1 MVDRPPGGPMW
12 QRFRSDPV
20 RRLRERLDRFGAG
33 RDPRQLLDA
42 GAARDAEA
50 VVDLVSATEPTA
62 PLPERTAEALFLLAC
77 LHWYRYQVLPAGRD
91 ADDLAQ
97 AVTLTRLLLHAAPDR
112 VPPSLLA
119 LYRAHAP
126 TADPARVP
134 RSRAPEAGRTAL
146 TDAPAALAMRAV
158 LLMGEA
164 ENTGRYAAADRAE
177 ALLRQAVDATPPGS
191 ERATY
196 LSMLGRV
203 HRDQYRHLGRTRA
216 LPAAIDAHRES
227 LESTRT
233 DDPQRPTRL
242 FNLGNVL
249 SDRFEV
255 DGDPAT
261 LDESRS
267 LLRAAAASAG
277 DPTVRALASGVLGQV
292 LRHRWRIHGRPA
304 DLDEAVDAFG
314 RARTAGD
321 PRLAALH
328 GIVLSER
335 FLRDGSPAD
344 RDAGIDA
351 LRAALDADTPLDAEL
366 AGPTWGGLAALLEDR
381 YRADESAPAAGADL
395 DAALA
400 AYRAAAGAT
409 GDDALRHQVGVL
421 LTHRYER
428 GGDAG
433 DLAEA
438 VRLLRAGVAAADD
451 PVVRGLR
458 LADLGYT
465 LGRGH
470 PDHGAVDALR
480 AACDALTEA
489 VALLPPGEPARHRS
503 LNNLGNVLRERVD
516 QGDDPALLEPAA
528 EALRAAAA
536 ETDPRTPV
544 DYLSN
549 LGLVL
554 QAQFAATQDLA
565 TLAEAVAVLTD
576 AVEAAP
582 PGHPARAAALTNHGA
597 ALNRRAELAVDGTD
611 PAATGAARRDT
622 EAAVVALREAVALV
636 DPTDPQGY
644 AQAVGSLALA
654 LFLRH
659 RTTGD
664 TAALDETIGLL
675 DGLTR
680 AAALRPT
687 DRHRVLTNLGNALL
701 TRHRATATAGDAEAM
716 LAAYRG
722 AVDALPP
729 EHPDRTMCLSN
740 LATALEET
748 TAPGAAPDGRARAA
762 LREAASVPAAPSA
775 LRAVAAHRA
784 ARLADLAGDL
794 PAALD
799 GYATAIG
806 LLDLVAWHGMDPD
819 DQARLLAGFR
829 GLATDAAAVAVA
841 LGDPR
846 RAVEVLEYGRGV
858 LLTRAHDAAAD
869 LSALRIVAPD
879 LAAEFT
885 EVQTELDGFRRA
897 DATPHPAAG
906 PPPERRHTLA
916 ERRRRLLAEIRALP
930 GLEGFLRPPE
940 FTDLAAGHG
949 PVALVNV
956 GERRSDAL
964 VVAAGDVTVVPLPGV
979 TPAEVAARTAQFVV
993 AVAVLTGQAPPVA
1006 EPEASRR
1013 VVAARAAVGR
1023 TLDWLWRAV
1032 AAPVL
1037 DVAAPAGEAGEWP
1050 RFWWCP
1056 TGLLTLL
1063 PVHAAAPLDGGP
1075 GVLDRVV
1082 PSYTASLRALA
1093 RARRAVPDVPTP
1105 VDRALV
1111 VSLPHTPGLPDLPGA
1126 AREARIVRGHLP
1138 YGSTLSGASATPDA
1152 LVAALPGQP
1161 LVHLSCHGR
1170 QDLGDPLGGHLALSG
1185 GPLRVRDLWRPSA
1198 GAAAL
1203 AVLSACETAQGGATL
1218 PDEVLTLGTA
1228 FQLAGFR
1235 QVVGALW
1242 SISDPVTVQLCAD
1255 LYDALAVPGGVDP
1268 DRAAVAL
1275 HHAVRGL
1282 RAALPG
1288 RADLWAA
1295 YAHLGP

>member
-1 MVDRPPGGPMW
+1 MW

-33 RDPRQLLDA
+33 RDPSQLLDA

-126 TADPARVP
+126 TAEPTGVP
-134 RSRAPEAGRTAL
+134 RSRAPESGHT
-146 TDAPAALAMRAV
+146 TSPEAPAALAMRAV
-158 LLMGEA
+158 LLMAEA

-203 HRDQYRHLGRTRA
+203 HRDQYRHLGRPRA

-233 DDPQRPTRL
+233 DDPQRPARL

-249 SDRFEV
+249 SDRFET

-261 LDESRS
+261 RDEAIG
-267 LLRAAAASAG
+267 LLRESAAAAAT
-277 DPTVRALASGVLGQV
+277 DPTVRALASGVLGQL
-292 LRHRWRIHGRPA
+292 LRQRWRTHGRPA
-304 DLDEAVDAFG
+304 DLDGAVDAFG
-314 RARTAGD
+314 RARSAGD

-351 LRAALDADTPLDAEL
+351 LRAAVDADTPLDAEL
-366 AGPTWGGLAALLEDR
+366 AAPTWGGLAALLEDR
-381 YRADESAPAAGADL
+381 YRADERAPTAGADL

-400 AYRAAAGAT
+400 AYRAAVGST

-438 VRLLRAGVAAADD
+438 VRLLRAGVAAAGD
-451 PVVRGLR
+451 PVVRGHR
-458 LADLGYT
+458 LADLGYA
-465 LGRGH
+465 LGRGRA
-470 PDHGAVDALR
+470 DHGAADAWR

-489 VALLPPGEPARHRS
+489 VALLPAGDPERHRC
-503 LNNLGNVLRERVD
+503 LNNLGNCLRERAD
-516 QGDDPALLEPAA
+516 RGDDPALLEPAA
-528 EALRAAAA
+528 EALRAAVAA
-536 ETDPRTPV
+536 TAPETPA

-554 QAQFAATQDLA
+554 QARFAVTQDLA
-565 TLAEAVAVLTD
+565 TLTEAVAVLAD
-576 AVEAAP
+576 AVEASP

-597 ALNRRAELAVDGTD
+597 ALNRRAELAVDDTS
-611 PAATGAARRDT
+611 PAAADAARRDT
-622 EAAVVALREAVALV
+622 DAAVAALREAVALA
-636 DPTDPQGY
+636 DPSDPQGY
-644 AQAVGSLALA
+644 AQAVGSLATA

-659 RTTGD
+659 RATGD

-675 DGLTR
+675 HGLTR
-680 AAALRPT
+680 AGALRPT

-701 TRHRATATAGDAEAM
+701 TRHRGTATAGDAEAM

-748 TAPGAAPDGRARAA
+748 APPGDAPDGRARAA
-762 LREAASVPAAPSA
+762 LREAASVPAAPSS

-819 DQARLLAGFR
+819 DQARLLGRFR

-841 LGDPR
+841 LDDPR

-869 LSALRIVAPD
+869 LTALRIVAPD

-885 EVQTELDGFRRA
+885 AVQTELDGFRRA
-897 DATPHPAAG
+897 GADTTPHPAAG

-916 ERRRRLLAEIRALP
+916 EHRRRLLAGIRALP
-930 GLEGFLRPPE
+930 GLDRFLRPPE

-956 GERRSDAL
+956 AERRSDAL

-979 TPAEVAARTAQFVV
+979 TPAEVAARTAQFLV
-993 AVAVLTGQAPPVA
+993 AVAVLTGQAPPLA

-1023 TLDWLWRAV
+1023 TLDWLWRTV

-1037 DVAAPAGEAGEWP
+1037 DVAAPAAGPGEWP
-1050 RFWWCP
+1050 RLWWCP

-1126 AREARIVRGHLP
+1126 AREARIVRDHLP
-1138 YGSTLSGASATPDA
+1138 YGGTLSGASATPDA
-1152 LVAALPGQP
+1152 LLAALPGQP

-1203 AVLSACETAQGGATL
+1203 AVLSACETAQGGAAL

-1242 SISDPVTVQLCAD
+1242 PISDPVSVQLCAD

>member
-1 MVDRPPGGPMW
+1 MW

-33 RDPRQLLDA
+33 HDPRHLLDA

-126 TADPARVP
+126 AADPARVP
-134 RSRAPEAGRTAL
+134 RSRAPEAGRTVPA
-146 TDAPAALAMRAV
+146 DAPAALAMQAV
-158 LLMGEA
+158 LLMGDA
-164 ENTGRYAAADRAE
+164 ERTGRYAAADRAE
-177 ALLRQAVDATPPGS
+177 ALLRRAIDVTPPGP

-203 HRDQYRHLGRTRA
+203 HRDQFRHLGRSRA

-227 LESTRT
+227 LESTRA
-233 DDPQRPTRL
+233 DDAQRPTRL

-261 LDESRS
+261 LDESRG
-267 LLRAAAASAG
+267 LLREAAASAT

-314 RARTAGD
+314 RARPAGD

-351 LRAALDADTPLDAEL
+351 LRAAVGADTPLDAEL

-395 DAALA
+395 DAALD

-409 GDDALRHQVGVL
+409 GDDGLRHQVGVL

-451 PVVRGLR
+451 PVVRGRR
-458 LADLGYT
+458 LADLGYA
-465 LGRGH
+465 LARGR
-470 PDHGAVDALR
+470 PEHGAVDAWR

-489 VALLPPGEPARHRS
+489 VALLPPGDPARHRS
-503 LNNLGNVLRERVD
+503 LNNLGNSLRERAD
-516 QGDDPALLEPAA
+516 QGDDPDLLERAA
-528 EALRAAAA
+528 EALRAAVA
-536 ETDPRTPV
+536 ETDPRTPA

-554 QAQFAATQDLA
+554 QARFAVTQDLA

-582 PGHPARAAALTNHGA
+582 PGHPARAAALTNYGA
-597 ALNRRAELAVDGTD
+597 ALNRRAELAVDGTG
-611 PAATGAARRDT
+611 PAAADAARRDT
-622 EAAVVALREAVALV
+622 DAAVAALREAVALA
-636 DPTDPQGY
+636 DPTDPQEY
-644 AQAVGSLALA
+644 AQSGGSLATA

-664 TAALDETIGLL
+664 TAALDETIDLL

-680 AAALRPT
+680 AGPLRPA
-687 DRHRVLTNLGNALL
+687 DRHRALTNLGNALL
-701 TRHRATATAGDAEAM
+701 VRHRATAAAGDAGAM

-740 LATALEET
+740 LATALEAT
-748 TAPGAAPDGRARAA
+748 TAPGDAPDARARAA
-762 LREAASVPAAPSA
+762 LREAASVPAAPSS

-784 ARLADLAGDL
+784 ARLADLADDL

-799 GYATAIG
+799 GYTAAIE

-819 DQARLLAGFR
+819 DQARLLARFR

-858 LLTRAHDAAAD
+858 LLTRAHDATAD
-869 LSALRIVAPD
+869 LTALRAGAPD
-879 LAAEFT
+879 LAAAFSA
-885 EVQTELDGFRRA
+885 VQTELDGFRPAGA
-897 DATPHPAAG
+897 DTTPRPAGG
-906 PPPERRHTLA
+906 PPPERRHALA

-930 GLEGFLRPPE
+930 GLDRFLRPPE
-940 FTDLAAGHG
+940 FVHLAAGCG

-964 VVAAGDVTVVPLPGV
+964 VVAAGDVTVVPLPEV

-1006 EPEASRR
+1006 EPAASRR

-1037 DVAAPAGEAGEWP
+1037 DVAAPPGEPGEWQ

-1063 PVHAAAPLDGGP
+1063 PLHAAAPLDGGP

-1082 PSYTASLRALA
+1082 PSYTASLRALD

-1126 AREARIVRGHLP
+1126 AHEARIVRGHLP
-1138 YGSTLSGASATPDA
+1138 YGGTLSGASATADA
-1152 LVAALPGQP
+1152 VVAALPGQP

-1170 QDLGDPLGGHLALSG
+1170 QDLGDPLAGHLALSG
-1185 GPLRVRDLWRPSA
+1185 GPLRVRDLWRPSG

-1203 AVLSACETAQGGATL
+1203 AVLSACETAQGGAAL